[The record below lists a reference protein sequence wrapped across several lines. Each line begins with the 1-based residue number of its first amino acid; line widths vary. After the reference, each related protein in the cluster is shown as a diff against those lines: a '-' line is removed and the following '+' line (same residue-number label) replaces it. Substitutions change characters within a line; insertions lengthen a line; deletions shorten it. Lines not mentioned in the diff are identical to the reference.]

1 MNIKGLFDDIADSIR
16 AAAGASAVVGKNA
29 IKNADI
35 GAMAGK
41 AASKAQSAAGSAAKM
56 AREGAEAVADMPG
69 VNQVYSAA
77 KANYLANKGGSSA
90 PFSTPLEKKA
100 YFYDT
105 IREESKRRSARRA
118 EAIRKRSDNFF
129 DNFTKDNI
137 SAKVSEAKNRY
148 AKFKS
153 DYATRVKNTDK
164 YEQALNDLYKL
175 NMYLQNGGTQ
185 IYDPNTRDYLI
196 YSLETKV
203 KRAGE
208 KLNDFDREYVSRV
221 NSYQHQRAEKAAA
234 KAAAKAE
241 ASGNGVSL
249 SGVGGMIGKSLI
261 GGAIGAGVGGI
272 AGVASGADEDDTK
285 ALIAT
290 GALGGAAV
298 GAVVGG
304 FGKLGGKQIEKS
316 VEKGAAK
323 AGEAAEDAAKVAED
337 IAKTGVDGENS
348 IIGGAKGLFN
358 KAKNGAD
365 TLGTKMA
372 DYLNKD
378 IEQEVTDE
386 FNKRMA
392 QNINSAKDTGNF
404 ADDIQKIRDNARKIF
419 DDADINKR
427 ARFGNTLA
435 GSFEGA
441 AIGAGTGMVIGGIG
455 GAIDDDETA
464 GGGMIKGAVAGG
476 LTGGIGA
483 GILAHH
489 YNNPALTQNIGSLFS
504 K

>member
-16 AAAGASAVVGKNA
+16 AAAGASGVVGKNA

-56 AREGAEAVADMPG
+56 AHEGAEVVADMPG

-153 DYATRVKNTDK
+153 DYATRAKNIDK

-175 NMYLQNGGTQ
+175 KSEA
-185 IYDPNTRDYLI
+185 YDPYTRDYLI
-196 YSLETKV
+196 NPLEKKV
-203 KRAGE
+203 KRAGK

-241 ASGNGVSL
+241 ASGNGTSL

-323 AGEAAEDAAKVAED
+323 AGEAAGEAAEDAAKVAED

-365 TLGTKMA
+365 TLGTKIA

-427 ARFGNTLA
+427 ARLGNTVG

-455 GAIDDDETA
+455 GAIDDDETV

-489 YNNPALTQNIGSLFS
+489 YNNPALTQNIGSLFG
-504 K
+504 

>member
-1 MNIKGLFDDIADSIR
+1 MNIKGLFDNIADSIR
-16 AAAGASAVVGKNA
+16 AATGASVVVGKNA

-56 AREGAEAVADMPG
+56 AHEGAEAVADMPG

-105 IREESKRRSARRA
+105 IREGSKRRSARRA
-118 EAIRKRSDNFF
+118 EAIKKRSDNFF

-153 DYATRVKNTDK
+153 DYATRAKNTDK

-175 NMYLQNGGTQ
+175 KSEGA
-185 IYDPNTRDYLI
+185 DPEAIKKIERR
-196 YSLETKV
+196 V
-203 KRAGE
+203 KRAGK

-234 KAAAKAE
+234 KAE

-249 SGVGGMIGKSLI
+249 SGVGDMIGKSLI

-337 IAKTGVDGENS
+337 IAKTGVDGENP

-358 KAKNGAD
+358 KAKSGAD
-365 TLGTKMA
+365 TLGEKMA
-372 DYLNKD
+372 DYLNRD
-378 IEQEVTDE
+378 AVNEI
-386 FNKRMA
+386 
-392 QNINSAKDTGNF
+392 SADVSE
-404 ADDIQKIRDNARKIF
+404 KIA
-419 DDADINKR
+419 
-427 ARFGNTLA
+427 FGNTLA

-455 GAIDDDETA
+455 GAIDDDETV

-504 K
+504 

>member
-1 MNIKGLFDDIADSIR
+1 MNIKGLFDNIADSIR
-16 AAAGASAVVGKNA
+16 AAAGASVVVGKNA

-56 AREGAEAVADMPG
+56 AHEGAEAVADMPG
-69 VNQVYSAA
+69 VNHVYSAV

-137 SAKVSEAKNRY
+137 SAKVSEAKNHY

-175 NMYLQNGGTQ
+175 KSEGAM
-185 IYDPNTRDYLI
+185 YDPDTREYLI
-196 YSLETKV
+196 NPLEKKV
-203 KRAGE
+203 KRAGK

-241 ASGNGVSL
+241 ASGNGMSL
-249 SGVGGMIGKSLI
+249 SGAGGMIGKSLI
-261 GGAIGAGVGGI
+261 GGAVGAGVGGI

-348 IIGGAKGLFN
+348 IIGGAMGLFN
-358 KAKNGAD
+358 KAKSGAD
-365 TLGTKMA
+365 TLGEKMA
-372 DYLNKD
+372 DYLNRD
-378 IEQEVTDE
+378 
-386 FNKRMA
+386 A
-392 QNINSAKDTGNF
+392 INEISADVSE
-404 ADDIQKIRDNARKIF
+404 KIA
-419 DDADINKR
+419 
-427 ARFGNTLA
+427 FGNTLA

-441 AIGAGTGMVIGGIG
+441 AIGAGTGMVVGGIG
-455 GAIDDDETA
+455 GAIDEDETV

-504 K
+504 